1 MSLRFCSIASGS
13 SGNCYLVRTR
23 ETAIVIDAGISASRI
38 VDGLIRA
45 HTDPDEVKALLITH
59 EHTDHISGAR
69 AAANGMDGASVFASR
84 GTWEGA
90 AGGGR
95 ASGGQAAGLLVS
107 ESRKEVFTPGDIF
120 MVGDIVIQTVP
131 LSHDAAAPAGYIL
144 TSLEGEGSVSL
155 ITDTGVFTDEMA
167 SAAADADIFVIEA
180 NHDVGMLVRGR
191 YPDFLKQRIL
201 SDAGHLSN
209 KAAAEAIL
217 RVTALERKRRC
228 VLLAH
233 LSAENNTPAAAERTV
248 AELLAEDGYH
258 SGRDLYLG
266 VLPRERMSV
275 VFEI

>member
-23 ETAIVIDAGISASRI
+23 ETAIVVDAGISASRI
-38 VDGLIRA
+38 AAGLVRA

-69 AAANGMDGASVFASR
+69 AAANRMDGAAVFASH
-84 GTWEGA
+84 GTWENA
-90 AGGGR
+90 AGRSSARGPNF
-95 ASGGQAAGLLVS
+95 LIS
-107 ESRKEVFTPGDIF
+107 ESRREGFTPGDAF
-120 MVGDIVIQTVP
+120 TVGDIEIRTVP
-131 LSHDAAAPAGYIL
+131 LSHDASAPSGYIL
-144 TSLEGEGSVSL
+144 TSLNGEGSVSV
-155 ITDTGVFTDEMA
+155 ITDTGVFTDGMA
-167 SAAADADIFVIEA
+167 SASADADIFVIEA

-201 SDAGHLSN
+201 SDEGHLAN
-209 KAAAEAIL
+209 EAAAEAIL
-217 RVTALERKRRC
+217 RVTALERKKRC

-248 AELLAEDGYH
+248 TELLAEDGYY
-258 SGRDLYLG
+258 SGRDLYVG
-266 VLPRERMSV
+266 VLPRTALSM